1 MEQIGNYYVLN
12 HLTLFTGL
20 TERTLRN
27 YIAVGL
33 LEGEKINGMWH
44 FTPEQVE
51 RFICHPAVRPSILA
65 KQNAIVYDFLLENHK
80 NACETCIILDVPGSD
95 KKTLAEFFCRRI
107 SDGNY
112 QNIHFAFDGVGQV
125 PRVILRGEAGEVLRL
140 VNEYMERSQA
150 TAP

>member
-1 MEQIGNYYVLN
+1 MEQIGDYFVLN
-12 HLTLFTGL
+12 HLTLLTGL

-33 LEGEKINGMWH
+33 LAGEKINGMWH

-65 KQNAIVYDFLLENHK
+65 KQNALIYDFLLESHRT
-80 NACETCIILDVPGSD
+80 ACETCIILDVPSSD
-95 KKTLAEFFCRRI
+95 KKALAEFFCSRI
-107 SDGNY
+107 NSGNY

-125 PRVILRGEAGEVLRL
+125 PRVILKGNVGDVLRL
-140 VNEYMERSQA
+140 VNEYTDGDISR
-150 TAP
+150 